1 MSIYKYKVY
10 GLALNS
16 ELELPELI
24 PAQTSDPDVTITFGD
39 VPEHLPVIKGSGVLY
54 EAANNDFL
62 FKFEG
67 IGRFRVQQGNR
78 ITIQPETKALPEE
91 VRLFLLGSNLGALL
105 HQRGILAMHGSA
117 VSNGHHTTILMGKS
131 GTGKSSLAA
140 GLLELGYSV
149 IADDISVICRN
160 KNQEFYV
167 EKGIPHIKL
176 WKDVLIHLNQPLA
189 LEKVRPQLEK
199 YRKPVIDHEQKITAL
214 SKLVV
219 LTSSNTKPFSHSE
232 ILGGNKF
239 HALRENTYRLQ
250 FIDKLDQ
257 TKTHF
262 QNLAQLVNSI
272 QMFRADRPHSPIKVK
287 EFAQFV
293 SENIIEA

>member
-1 MSIYKYKVY
+1 M
-10 GLALNS
+10 G
-16 ELELPELI
+16 
-24 PAQTSDPDVTITFGD
+24 
-39 VPEHLPVIKGSGVLY
+39 
-54 EAANNDFL
+54 
-62 FKFEG
+62 
-67 IGRFRVQQGNR
+67 
-78 ITIQPETKALPEE
+78 
-91 VRLFLLGSNLGALL
+91 
-105 HQRGILAMHGSA
+105 GILG
-117 VSNGHHTTILMGKS
+117 
-131 GTGKSSLAA
+131 SLAA